1 MSDRMRLLVA
11 IFTLV
16 LPLCSLGIGMKTVE
30 YDRHEFRGDPEHR
43 SAELPVLV
51 YDIPYFGA
59 CGIFPP
65 FHIANEIFLSGG
77 SQGGMSPGAT
87 WQPFEL
93 SRAEYEELVQAIED
107 LDPKSLGD
115 RARYTRV
122 KFDFDSSFDSIQAW
136 ESWLRAACKKHRDA
150 YLRRQGV

>member
-1 MSDRMRLLVA
+1 MNN
-11 IFTLV
+11 I
-16 LPLCSLGIGMKTVE
+16 E

-43 SAELPVLV
+43 SAELSVLV
-51 YDIPYFGA
+51 YDIPHFGA

-65 FHIANEIFLSGG
+65 LHIANEIFLSGG

-93 SRAEYEELVQAIED
+93 SRAEYKELVQAIGD
-107 LDPKSLGD
+107 LDPKSLGN

-122 KFDFDSSFDSIQAW
+122 KYDFDSSFDSIQAW
-136 ESWLRAACKKHRDA
+136 ESWLRAVCKKHRDA
-150 YLRRQGV
+150 YLRRQGGQ